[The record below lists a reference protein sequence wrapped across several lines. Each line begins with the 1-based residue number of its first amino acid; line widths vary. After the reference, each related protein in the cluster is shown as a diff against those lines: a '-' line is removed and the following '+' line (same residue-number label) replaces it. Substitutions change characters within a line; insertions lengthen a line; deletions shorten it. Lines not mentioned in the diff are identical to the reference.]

1 MGGIFDPTKCLFC
14 IQAVNSTVGYNYINI
29 SGSGTSALLPETFAV
44 GDDDNDIL
52 SIEASQGKIELK
64 IYNASNPAGILL
76 TGTSSELYTNGKE
89 LFPIIGFNRQ
99 TNTDVKNLSYTYADD
114 LNESPTSNIKQFMAL
129 ELSSLTPPQQ
139 DDGNADKS
147 FSFETLAFA
156 RALGFQNQSASGNF
170 DTFYKV
176 AVKSIRF
183 FDDTECF
190 LVESLNLSFNSYD
203 GSDKQEKRRDLL
215 AVIQN
220 ARDRDQADVLYD
232 SNSLIFIDLNNAY
245 PLPLRNL
252 QFRIINSD
260 ESTVDVQG
268 YSNMTIL
275 IQS

>member
-1 MGGIFDPTKCLFC
+1 MPSNEKMI
-14 IQAVNSTVGYNYINI
+14 STLTINQFVD
-29 SGSGTSALLPETFAV
+29 EM
-44 GDDDNDIL
+44 
-52 SIEASQGKIELK
+52 EK
-64 IYNASNPAGILL
+64 IYDVEGIGYMKVL
-76 TGTSSELYTNGKE
+76 EKAKE
-89 LFPIIGFNRQ
+89 M
-99 TNTDVKNLSYTYADD
+99 KKE
-114 LNESPTSNIKQFMAL
+114 NESLKKQIVGFKQEGRRVRAEL
-129 ELSSLTPPQQ
+129 ELRK
-139 DDGNADKS
+139 GM
-147 FSFETLAFA
+147 
-156 RALGFQNQSASGNF
+156 
-170 DTFYKV
+170 
-176 AVKSIRF
+176 
-183 FDDTECF
+183 
-190 LVESLNLSFNSYD
+190 